1 MAEKGQDL
9 IREAYARR
17 RAGDAEGAL
26 ALYRSAERVLDGD
39 EKGRAHC
46 LRHVGDLALELGRR
60 DEARDALQQAESLYR
75 GPVADTLS
83 LANTVRLLALLALL
97 ESDSSRWREA
107 RALYARAATETK
119 LDLTA
124 AFAECDRRLS

>member
-83 LANTVRLLALLALL
+83 LANTVRLLALL
-97 ESDSSRWREA
+97 ESDPSRWRAA
-107 RALYARAATETK
+107 RALYEQAAAETG

-124 AFAECDRRLS
+124 AFEECDRRLS